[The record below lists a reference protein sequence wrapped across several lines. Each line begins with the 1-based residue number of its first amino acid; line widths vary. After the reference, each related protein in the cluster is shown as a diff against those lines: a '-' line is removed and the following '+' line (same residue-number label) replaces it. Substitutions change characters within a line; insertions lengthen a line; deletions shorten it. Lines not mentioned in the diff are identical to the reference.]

1 MAETLEDK
9 RYPKPG
15 ATPTPSSSGNLG
27 PSAEV
32 VTAAATVTTTTA
44 DTKPKGLTGVPIGTP
59 IITGEE
65 VIRKPRPKTKK
76 YYDVTKKTYGVTQY
90 APGDGAKIFGTL
102 TNEQKVELLAK
113 LAQIP
118 GLYNRKEAPT
128 QDYLL
133 RLASAG
139 GNIAVREE
147 DMKALENVMRYADT
161 TGDSYGD
168 AVNKLVTNPTLAQGF
183 FDLAGTKVG
192 AARKIALTP
201 SDALVVELQQSLLD
215 YLDVKASK
223 KEAQDYANKINELEK
238 KRKGP
243 LTQLERQQLLLDTVQ
258 DKAKEVFKDGVDEA
272 DSLLMRKGALG
283 GTYNALRE
291 EYKDYGIPI
300 DDTSLYKLA
309 INSIRSKQAL
319 ENNLSKI
326 RLQAEVAMPALK
338 DYIKQGLSPKE
349 ALGTYVAAYSKFTG
363 IPQNQ
368 VDLTRLAPVYSGDK
382 VMPFNDWEK
391 YLYTLPEAK
400 NSPVVREQQLSDA
413 RALIRNFIG

>member
-1 MAETLEDK
+1 MVQKLEDK
-9 RYPKPG
+9 RYPKSEP
-15 ATPTPSSSGNLG
+15 TPTPSGNLG
-27 PSAEV
+27 PSAEAEK
-32 VTAAATVTTTTA
+32 AATTVTTDTA
-44 DTKPKGLTGVPIGTP
+44 DKNKGLTGVPVGTQ
-59 IITGEE
+59 IVTGEE

-76 YYDVTKKTYGVTQY
+76 YYDVIKKTYGVTQY

-102 TNEQKVELLAK
+102 NNEQKVELLVK

-118 GLYNRKEAPT
+118 GLYSRNKAPT
-128 QDYLL
+128 EDYLL
-133 RLASAG
+133 RLVNAG

-147 DMKALENVMRYADT
+147 DMEALENVMRYADT
-161 TGDSYGD
+161 TGDSYSD

-183 FDLAGTKVG
+183 FDLAGTKTG

-201 SDALVVELQQSLLD
+201 ADALIVELQQSVLD
-215 YLDVKASK
+215 YLDIKASK
-223 KEAQDYANKINELEK
+223 KEAESYAKKINDLEK

-243 LTQLERQQLLLDTVQ
+243 LTQLERQQLLLDEVQ
-258 DKAKEVFKDGVDEA
+258 NKAKEVFKDGIDEA

-283 GTYNALRE
+283 GTYNALQQ
-291 EYKDYGIPI
+291 EYRDYGIPI
-300 DDTSLYKLA
+300 DDKSLYKLA

-326 RLQAEVAMPALK
+326 RLQAEVAMPAIK

-349 ALGTYVAAYSKFTG
+349 ALGTYVAAYSRFTG

-400 NSPVVREQQLSDA
+400 DSPIVKEQKLSDS
-413 RALIRNFIG
+413 RVLIRNFIG

>member
-9 RYPKPG
+9 RYPKP
-15 ATPTPSSSGNLG
+15 TPTPSGNLG
-27 PSAEV
+27 PSAEAEK
-32 VTAAATVTTTTA
+32 AAVGAPQGST
-44 DTKPKGLTGVPIGTP
+44 DTKPRGLTGVPVGTP
-59 IITGEE
+59 IVTGED

-76 YYDVTKKTYGVTQY
+76 YYDVIKKSYGVTQY
-90 APGDGAKIFGTL
+90 APGDGARIFGTL
-102 TNEQKVELLAK
+102 NNDEKVKLLAK

-118 GLYNRKEAPT
+118 GLYSRNKAPT

-168 AVNKLVTNPTLAQGF
+168 AVDKLVANPTVAQGF
-183 FDLAGTKVG
+183 FDLAGTKTG

-201 SDALVVELQQSLLD
+201 ADALVVELQQSLLD

-223 KEAQDYANKINELEK
+223 SEAQSYAKKINDLEK
-238 KRKGP
+238 KRGGP
-243 LTQLERQQLLLDTVQ
+243 LTQLERQQLLLDEVQ
-258 DKAKEVFKDGVDEA
+258 NKAKEVFKDGVDEA

-291 EYKDYGIPI
+291 EYRDYGIPI
-300 DDTSLYKLA
+300 DDKSLYKIA

-319 ENNLSKI
+319 ENNFSKI

-338 DYIKQGLSPKE
+338 EYIQQGLSPKE
-349 ALGTYVAAYSKFTG
+349 ALGTYLAAYSRFTG

-368 VDLTRLAPVYSGDK
+368 VDLTKLAPVYSGDK

-391 YLYTLPEAK
+391 YLYTIPEAK
-400 NSPVVREQQLSDA
+400 NSPIVKEQKLNDA
-413 RALIRNFIG
+413 RTLIRNFIG

>member
-1 MAETLEDK
+1 MSIKTPQPSASPAPS
-9 RYPKPG
+9 PKP
-15 ATPTPSSSGNLG
+15 SGNLG
-27 PSAEV
+27 PSAEAEK
-32 VTAAATVTTTTA
+32 AAANAPQGDAGVKA
-44 DTKPKGLTGVPIGTP
+44 PIGLTGVPKGTQ
-59 IITGEE
+59 IVIGEE
-65 VIRKPRPKTKK
+65 PKLGPKGRPTGRTKPS
-76 YYDVTKKTYGVTQY
+76 YGVTQY
-90 APGDGAKIFGTL
+90 VPGDGARIFGTL
-102 TNEQKVELLAK
+102 TNEQKVALLAK

-133 RLASAG
+133 KLASAG

-147 DMKALENVMRYADT
+147 DMDALENVMRYADT
-161 TGDSYGD
+161 TGDSYGT
-168 AVNKLVTNPTLAQGF
+168 AVDKLLANPAVAQGF
-183 FDLAGTKVG
+183 FDLAGTKTG

-201 SDALVVELQQSLLD
+201 ADALVVELQQSLLD

-223 KEAQDYANKINELEK
+223 KEAQDYAKKINELEK
-238 KRKGP
+238 KRGGA
-243 LTQLERQQLLLDTVQ
+243 LTELERRQLLLDTVQ

-300 DDTSLYKLA
+300 DDKSLYKLA

-338 DYIKQGLSPKE
+338 DYIQQGLSPKE
-349 ALGTYVAAYSKFTG
+349 ALGTYLAAYSRFTG

>member
-1 MAETLEDK
+1 MSITT
-9 RYPKPG
+9 PKPS
-15 ATPTPSSSGNLG
+15 ASPAPSPKPSGNLG
-27 PSAEV
+27 PSAEAEK
-32 VTAAATVTTTTA
+32 AAATVTTTTA

-201 SDALVVELQQSLLD
+201 ADALVVELQQSLLD

-283 GTYNALRE
+283 GTYNALRQ

-319 ENNLSKI
+319 ENNLGKI
-326 RLQAEVAMPALK
+326 RLQAEVAMPAIK

-349 ALGTYVAAYSKFTG
+349 ALGTYLAAYSKFTG

-368 VDLTRLAPVYSGDK
+368 VDLTKLAPVYSGDK

>member
-1 MAETLEDK
+1 MSITTPQPSASPAPS
-9 RYPKPG
+9 PKP
-15 ATPTPSSSGNLG
+15 SGNLG
-27 PSAEV
+27 PSAEAER
-32 VTAAATVTTTTA
+32 AAATVTTDTA
-44 DTKPKGLTGVPIGTP
+44 DTKKKGLTGVPIGTP

-201 SDALVVELQQSLLD
+201 ADALVVELQQSLLD

-223 KEAQDYANKINELEK
+223 KEAQDYAKKINELEK

-291 EYKDYGIPI
+291 EYRDYGIPI
-300 DDTSLYKLA
+300 DDKSLYKIA

-319 ENNLSKI
+319 ENNLGKI
-326 RLQAEVAMPALK
+326 RLQAEVAMPAIK

-349 ALGTYVAAYSKFTG
+349 ALGTYVAAYSRFTG

-368 VDLTRLAPVYSGDK
+368 VDLTKLAPVYSGDK

-391 YLYTLPEAK
+391 YLYTIPEAK
-400 NSPVVREQQLSDA
+400 NSPIVIEQKLNDS

>member
-9 RYPKPG
+9 RYPKP
-15 ATPTPSSSGNLG
+15 TPTPSGNLG
-27 PSAEV
+27 PSAEAEK
-32 VTAAATVTTTTA
+32 AAVGAPQGST
-44 DTKPKGLTGVPIGTP
+44 DTKPRGLTGVPVGTP
-59 IITGEE
+59 IVTGED

-76 YYDVTKKTYGVTQY
+76 YYDVIKKSYGVTQY
-90 APGDGAKIFGTL
+90 APGDGARIFGTL
-102 TNEQKVELLAK
+102 NNDEKVKLLAK

-118 GLYNRKEAPT
+118 GLYSRNKAPT

-168 AVNKLVTNPTLAQGF
+168 AVDKLVANPTVAQGF
-183 FDLAGTKVG
+183 FDLAGTKTG

-201 SDALVVELQQSLLD
+201 ADALVVELQQSILD

-223 KEAQDYANKINELEK
+223 KEAESYAKKINDLEK
-238 KRKGP
+238 KRGGP
-243 LTQLERQQLLLDTVQ
+243 LTQLERQQLLLDEVQ
-258 DKAKEVFKDGVDEA
+258 NKAKEVFKDGVDEA

-291 EYKDYGIPI
+291 EYRDYGIPI
-300 DDTSLYKLA
+300 DDKSLYKIA

-319 ENNLSKI
+319 ENNFSKI

-338 DYIKQGLSPKE
+338 EYIQQGLSPKE
-349 ALGTYVAAYSKFTG
+349 ALGTYLAAYSRFTG

-368 VDLTRLAPVYSGDK
+368 VDLTKLAPVYSGDK

-391 YLYTLPEAK
+391 YLYTIPEAK
-400 NSPVVREQQLSDA
+400 NSPIVKEQKLNDA
-413 RALIRNFIG
+413 RTLIRNFIG

>member
-1 MAETLEDK
+1 MSIKTPQPSASPAPS
-9 RYPKPG
+9 PKP
-15 ATPTPSSSGNLG
+15 SGNLG
-27 PSAEV
+27 PSAEAEK
-32 VTAAATVTTTTA
+32 AAATVTTTTA
-44 DTKPKGLTGVPIGTP
+44 DTKKTGLTGVPIGTQ
-59 IITGEE
+59 IVIGED
-65 VIRKPRPKTKK
+65 VIRKPRPKTKT
-76 YYDVTKKTYGVTQY
+76 YYDAKKKTYGVTQY
-90 APGDGAKIFGTL
+90 APGDGAKVFGTL

-118 GLYNRKEAPT
+118 GLYSRNKAPN

-147 DMKALENVMRYADT
+147 DMDALENVMRYADT
-161 TGDSYGD
+161 TGDSYGT
-168 AVNKLVTNPTLAQGF
+168 AVDKLVTNPAVAQGF
-183 FDLAGTKVG
+183 FDLAGTKTG

-201 SDALVVELQQSLLD
+201 ADALVVELQQSLLD

-223 KEAQDYANKINELEK
+223 KEAQDYAKKINELEK
-238 KRKGP
+238 KRGGA
-243 LTQLERQQLLLDTVQ
+243 LTELERRQLLLDTVQ

-283 GTYNALRE
+283 GTYNVLRE

-300 DDTSLYKLA
+300 DETSLYKLA

-326 RLQAEVAMPALK
+326 KLQAEVAMPALK
-338 DYIKQGLSPKE
+338 DYIQQGLSPKE
-349 ALGTYVAAYSKFTG
+349 ALGTYLAAYSRFTG

-368 VDLTRLAPVYSGDK
+368 VDLTKLAPVYSGDK

>member
-1 MAETLEDK
+1 
-9 RYPKPG
+9 
-15 ATPTPSSSGNLG
+15 
-27 PSAEV
+27 
-32 VTAAATVTTTTA
+32 
-44 DTKPKGLTGVPIGTP
+44 
-59 IITGEE
+59 
-65 VIRKPRPKTKK
+65 VI
-76 YYDVTKKTYGVTQY
+76 
-90 APGDGAKIFGTL
+90 AI
-102 TNEQKVELLAK
+102 
-113 LAQIP
+113 
-118 GLYNRKEAPT
+118 
-128 QDYLL
+128 
-133 RLASAG
+133 
-139 GNIAVREE
+139 
-147 DMKALENVMRYADT
+147 
-161 TGDSYGD
+161 
-168 AVNKLVTNPTLAQGF
+168 
-183 FDLAGTKVG
+183 
-192 AARKIALTP
+192 
-201 SDALVVELQQSLLD
+201 QQSLLD

-223 KEAQDYANKINELEK
+223 KEAQDYAKKINELEK
-238 KRKGP
+238 KRGGA

-300 DDTSLYKLA
+300 DDKSLYKLA

-338 DYIKQGLSPKE
+338 DYIQQGLSPKE
-349 ALGTYVAAYSKFTG
+349 ALGTYLAAYSKFTG

>member
-1 MAETLEDK
+1 MSITTPQPSASPAPS
-9 RYPKPG
+9 PKP
-15 ATPTPSSSGNLG
+15 SGNLG
-27 PSAEV
+27 PSAEAEK
-32 VTAAATVTTTTA
+32 AAAGAPQGDAGVKA
-44 DTKPKGLTGVPIGTP
+44 PIGLTGVPKGTKIVIGQEP
-59 IITGEE
+59 KLGPKGRPTG
-65 VIRKPRPKTKK
+65 RTKPS
-76 YYDVTKKTYGVTQY
+76 YGVTQY
-90 APGDGAKIFGTL
+90 VPGDGARIFGTL
-102 TNEQKVELLAK
+102 NNDEKVKLLAK

-118 GLYNRKEAPT
+118 GLYSRNKAPS

-133 RLASAG
+133 RLVSAG

-147 DMKALENVMRYADT
+147 DMDALENVMRYADT

-168 AVNKLVTNPTLAQGF
+168 AVDKLVTNPAVAQGF
-183 FDLAGTKVG
+183 FDLAGTKTG
-192 AARKIALTP
+192 AARKISLTP
-201 SDALVVELQQSLLD
+201 ADALVVELQQSLLD

-223 KEAQDYANKINELEK
+223 KEAQDYAKKINELEK
-238 KRKGP
+238 KRGGA
-243 LTQLERQQLLLDTVQ
+243 LTQLERQQLLLDEVQ
-258 DKAKEVFKDGVDEA
+258 NKAKEVFKDGVDEA

-291 EYKDYGIPI
+291 EYRDYGIPI
-300 DDTSLYKLA
+300 DDKSLYKLA

-319 ENNLSKI
+319 ENNLSKV

-338 DYIKQGLSPKE
+338 DYIQQGLSPKE
-349 ALGTYVAAYSKFTG
+349 ALGTYLAAYSKFTG

-413 RALIRNFIG
+413 RTLIRNFIG

>member
-1 MAETLEDK
+1 MSITTPQPSASPAPS
-9 RYPKPG
+9 PKP
-15 ATPTPSSSGNLG
+15 SGNLG
-27 PSAEV
+27 PSAEAERAGN
-32 VTAAATVTTTTA
+32 TPPQGSA
-44 DTKPKGLTGVPIGTP
+44 DTKKTGLTGVPVGTP

-102 TNEQKVELLAK
+102 TNEQKIELLAK

-201 SDALVVELQQSLLD
+201 ADALAVELQQSILD

-223 KEAQDYANKINELEK
+223 KEAESYAKKINDLEK
-238 KRKGP
+238 KRGGA
-243 LTQLERQQLLLDTVQ
+243 LTELERRQLLLDEVQ
-258 DKAKEVFKDGVDEA
+258 NKAKEVFKDGIDEA

-326 RLQAEVAMPALK
+326 KLQAEVAMPALK

-349 ALGTYVAAYSKFTG
+349 ALGTYLAAYSKFTG

-400 NSPVVREQQLSDA
+400 NSPIVIEQKLNDS

>member
-1 MAETLEDK
+1 MSITTPQPSASPAPS
-9 RYPKPG
+9 PKP
-15 ATPTPSSSGNLG
+15 SGNLG
-27 PSAEV
+27 PSAEAEK
-32 VTAAATVTTTTA
+32 AAATVTTTTA

-201 SDALVVELQQSLLD
+201 ADALVVELQQSLLD

-283 GTYNALRE
+283 GTYNALRQ

-319 ENNLSKI
+319 ENNLGKI
-326 RLQAEVAMPALK
+326 RLQAEVAMPAIK

-349 ALGTYVAAYSKFTG
+349 ALGTYLAAYSKFTG

-368 VDLTRLAPVYSGDK
+368 VDLTKLAPVYSGDK

>member
-1 MAETLEDK
+1 MSITT
-9 RYPKPG
+9 PKPS
-15 ATPTPSSSGNLG
+15 ASPAPSPKPSGNLG
-27 PSAEV
+27 PSAEAEK
-32 VTAAATVTTTTA
+32 AAASAPQGDAGVKA
-44 DTKPKGLTGVPIGTP
+44 PIGLTGVPKGTQ
-59 IITGEE
+59 ILTGQEPKLGPKG
-65 VIRKPRPKTKK
+65 RPTGRTKPS
-76 YYDVTKKTYGVTQY
+76 YGATQY
-90 APGDGAKIFGTL
+90 VPGDGARIFGTL
-102 TNEQKVELLAK
+102 NNDEKVKLLAK

-118 GLYNRKEAPT
+118 GLYSRKEAPT

-133 RLASAG
+133 RLVSAG

-147 DMKALENVMRYADT
+147 DMDALENVMRYADT
-161 TGDSYGD
+161 TGDSYGT
-168 AVNKLVTNPTLAQGF
+168 AVDKLVANPTVAQGF
-183 FDLAGTKVG
+183 FDLAGTKTG

-201 SDALVVELQQSLLD
+201 ADALVVELQQSLLD

-223 KEAQDYANKINELEK
+223 KEAQDYAKKINELEK
-238 KRKGP
+238 KRGGA

-291 EYKDYGIPI
+291 EYRDYGIPI
-300 DDTSLYKLA
+300 DDKSLYKLA

-338 DYIKQGLSPKE
+338 DYIQQGLSPKE
-349 ALGTYVAAYSKFTG
+349 ALGTYLAAYSRFTG

>member
-15 ATPTPSSSGNLG
+15 ATPTPTPSSSGNLG
-27 PSAEV
+27 PSPEAEKAGD
-32 VTAAATVTTTTA
+32 TSPQGSA
-44 DTKPKGLTGVPIGTP
+44 DTKKTGLTGVPVGTP
-59 IITGEE
+59 IVKGQEQ
-65 VIRKPRPKTKK
+65 RPPTRGRGSKRI
-76 YYDVTKKTYGVTQY
+76 KKTYGATQY
-90 APGDGAKIFGTL
+90 APGDGARIFGTL
-102 TNEQKVELLAK
+102 NNQEKIDLIAL

-128 QDYLL
+128 QEYLL
-133 RLASAG
+133 RLVSAG

-147 DMKALENVMRYADT
+147 DMDALENVMRYADT
-161 TGDSYGD
+161 TGDSYSD
-168 AVNKLVTNPTLAQGF
+168 AVNKLVANPAVAQGF

-201 SDALVVELQQSLLD
+201 ADALVVELQQSILD
-215 YLDVKASK
+215 YLDIKASK
-223 KEAQDYANKINELEK
+223 SEAESYAKKINDLEK
-238 KRKGP
+238 KRGGA
-243 LTQLERQQLLLDTVQ
+243 LTQLERQQLLLDEVQ
-258 DKAKEVFKDGVDEA
+258 NKAKEVFKDGIDEA

-283 GTYNALRE
+283 GTYNALQQ
-291 EYKDYGIPI
+291 EYRDYGIPI
-300 DDTSLYKLA
+300 DDKSLYKLA

-319 ENNLSKI
+319 ENNLGKI

-338 DYIKQGLSPKE
+338 DYIQQGLSPKE
-349 ALGTYVAAYSKFTG
+349 ALGTYLAAYSRFTG

-400 NSPVVREQQLSDA
+400 DSPVIREQQLSDA
-413 RALIRNFIG
+413 RTLIRNFIG

>member
-1 MAETLEDK
+1 MTPTNT
-9 RYPKPG
+9 PKPK
-15 ATPTPSSSGNLG
+15 PSPASSGNLG
-27 PSAEV
+27 PSAEAEKEATS
-32 VTAAATVTTTTA
+32 VTQG
-44 DTKPKGLTGVPIGTP
+44 DTSKVKGLTGVPIGTP
-59 IITGEE
+59 IVIGEE
-65 VIRKPRPKTKK
+65 VVSKPKPRTKT
-76 YYDVTKKTYGVTQY
+76 YYDVNKKTYGVTQY
-90 APGDGAKIFGTL
+90 APGDGAKVFGTL

-118 GLYNRKEAPT
+118 GLYSRKEAPT
-128 QDYLL
+128 QEYLL
-133 RLASAG
+133 KLASAG
-139 GNIAVREE
+139 GNIAVRKE
-147 DMKALENVMRYADT
+147 DMDALENVMRYADT
-161 TGDSYGD
+161 TGDNYGI
-168 AVNKLVTNPTLAQGF
+168 AVDKLLANPAVAQGF
-183 FDLAGTKVG
+183 FDLAGTKTG

-201 SDALVVELQQSLLD
+201 ADALVVELQQSLLD

-223 KEAQDYANKINELEK
+223 KEAQDYAKKINELEK

-258 DKAKEVFKDGVDEA
+258 DKAKEVFKDGIDEA

-291 EYKDYGIPI
+291 EYRDYGIPI
-300 DDTSLYKLA
+300 DDKSLYKLA

-338 DYIKQGLSPKE
+338 DYIQQGLSPKE

>member
-1 MAETLEDK
+1 MSITT
-9 RYPKPG
+9 PKPS
-15 ATPTPSSSGNLG
+15 ASSLG
-27 PSAEV
+27 PSAEAEK
-32 VTAAATVTTTTA
+32 AAAGAPQGDAGVKA
-44 DTKPKGLTGVPIGTP
+44 PIGLTGVPKGTKIVIGQEP
-59 IITGEE
+59 KLGPKGRPTG
-65 VIRKPRPKTKK
+65 RTKPS
-76 YYDVTKKTYGVTQY
+76 YGVTQY
-90 APGDGAKIFGTL
+90 VPGDGARIFGNL
-102 TNEQKVELLAK
+102 NNDEKIALLAK

-118 GLYNRKEAPT
+118 GLYGRNKAPT

-133 RLASAG
+133 RLVSAG
-139 GNIAVREE
+139 GNIAVRTE
-147 DMKALENVMRYADT
+147 DHEALENVMRYADT
-161 TGDSYGD
+161 TGDSYGT
-168 AVNKLVTNPTLAQGF
+168 AVDKLVANPAVAQGF
-183 FDLAGTKVG
+183 FDLAGTKTG

-201 SDALVVELQQSLLD
+201 ADALVVELQQSLLD

-223 KEAQDYANKINELEK
+223 KEAQDYAKKINELEK
-238 KRKGP
+238 KRGGA
-243 LTQLERQQLLLDTVQ
+243 LTELERRQLLLDTVQ

-291 EYKDYGIPI
+291 EHRDYGIPI
-300 DDTSLYKLA
+300 DDKSLYKLA

-319 ENNLSKI
+319 ENNLNKI

-338 DYIKQGLSPKE
+338 DYIQKGLSPKE
-349 ALGTYVAAYSKFTG
+349 ALGTYLAAYSKFTG

-382 VMPFNDWEK
+382 VMPFSDWEK

-413 RALIRNFIG
+413 RTLIRNFIG

>member
-1 MAETLEDK
+1 MSITT
-9 RYPKPG
+9 PKPS
-15 ATPTPSSSGNLG
+15 ASPAPSPKPSGNLG
-27 PSAEV
+27 PSAEAEK
-32 VTAAATVTTTTA
+32 AAVGAPQGST
-44 DTKPKGLTGVPIGTP
+44 DTKPRGLTGVPVGTP
-59 IITGEE
+59 IVTGED

-76 YYDVTKKTYGVTQY
+76 YYDVIKKSYGVTQY
-90 APGDGAKIFGTL
+90 APGDGARIFGTL
-102 TNEQKVELLAK
+102 NNDEKVKLLAK

-118 GLYNRKEAPT
+118 GLYSRKEAPT

-168 AVNKLVTNPTLAQGF
+168 AVDKLVANPTVAQGF
-183 FDLAGTKVG
+183 FDLAGTKTG
-192 AARKIALTP
+192 AARKISLTP
-201 SDALVVELQQSLLD
+201 ADALVVELQQSLLD

-223 KEAQDYANKINELEK
+223 KEAESYAKKINDLEK
-238 KRKGP
+238 KRGGP
-243 LTQLERQQLLLDTVQ
+243 LTQLERQQLLLDEVQ
-258 DKAKEVFKDGVDEA
+258 NKAKEVFKDGVDEA

-291 EYKDYGIPI
+291 EYRDYGIPI
-300 DDTSLYKLA
+300 DDKSLYKIA

-319 ENNLSKI
+319 ENNFSKI

-338 DYIKQGLSPKE
+338 EYIQQGLSPKE
-349 ALGTYVAAYSKFTG
+349 ALGTYLAAYSRFTG

-368 VDLTRLAPVYSGDK
+368 VDLTKLAPVYSGDK

-391 YLYTLPEAK
+391 YLYTIPEAK
-400 NSPVVREQQLSDA
+400 NSPIVKEQKLNDA
-413 RALIRNFIG
+413 RTLIRNFIG

>member
-1 MAETLEDK
+1 MSITT
-9 RYPKPG
+9 PKPS
-15 ATPTPSSSGNLG
+15 ASPAPSPKPSGNLG
-27 PSAEV
+27 PSVEAEK
-32 VTAAATVTTTTA
+32 AAAGAPQGDAGVKA
-44 DTKPKGLTGVPIGTP
+44 PIGLTGVPKGTQIVIGQEP
-59 IITGEE
+59 KLGPKGRPTG
-65 VIRKPRPKTKK
+65 RTKPS
-76 YYDVTKKTYGVTQY
+76 YGVTQY
-90 APGDGAKIFGTL
+90 VPGDGARIFGTL

-201 SDALVVELQQSLLD
+201 ADALVVELQQSLLD

-326 RLQAEVAMPALK
+326 KLQAEVAMPALK

-349 ALGTYVAAYSKFTG
+349 ALGTYLAAYSKFTG

>member
-1 MAETLEDK
+1 MSITT
-9 RYPKPG
+9 PKPN
-15 ATPTPSSSGNLG
+15 ASPAPSPKTSGNLG
-27 PSAEV
+27 PSAEAEKE
-32 VTAAATVTTTTA
+32 AAGAPQGDAGVKA
-44 DTKPKGLTGVPIGTP
+44 PIGLTGVPKGTQIVMGQEP
-59 IITGEE
+59 KLGPKGRPTG
-65 VIRKPRPKTKK
+65 RTKPS
-76 YYDVTKKTYGVTQY
+76 YGVTQY
-90 APGDGAKIFGTL
+90 VPGDGARIFGTL

-128 QDYLL
+128 QEYLL
-133 RLASAG
+133 RFAQSG

-161 TGDSYGD
+161 TGYSYGD
-168 AVNKLVTNPTLAQGF
+168 AVNRLLANPAVAQGF
-183 FDLAGTKVG
+183 FDLAGTKTG

-201 SDALVVELQQSLLD
+201 ADALVVELQQSLLD

-223 KEAQDYANKINELEK
+223 KEAQDYAKKINELEK

-319 ENNLSKI
+319 ENNLGKI
-326 RLQAEVAMPALK
+326 RLQAEVAMPAIK

-349 ALGTYVAAYSKFTG
+349 ALGTYLAAYSKFTG

-368 VDLTRLAPVYSGDK
+368 VDLTKLAPVYSGDK

>member
-1 MAETLEDK
+1 MSITTPQPSATPAPS
-9 RYPKPG
+9 PKP
-15 ATPTPSSSGNLG
+15 SGNLG
-27 PSAEV
+27 PSAEAEKAG
-32 VTAAATVTTTTA
+32 TTVTTDTA
-44 DTKPKGLTGVPIGTP
+44 GKKPTGLTGVPIGTP
-59 IITGEE
+59 IVTGEE

-76 YYDVTKKTYGVTQY
+76 YYDVIKKTYGVTQY

-102 TNEQKVELLAK
+102 NNDQKVELLAK
-113 LAQIP
+113 LAQIR
-118 GLYNRKEAPT
+118 GLYSRNKAPT
-128 QDYLL
+128 EDYLL
-133 RLASAG
+133 RLVNAG

-147 DMKALENVMRYADT
+147 DMDALENVMRYADT
-161 TGDSYGD
+161 TGDSYSD
-168 AVNKLVTNPTLAQGF
+168 AVNKLVINPTLAQGF
-183 FDLAGTKVG
+183 FDLAGTKTG

-201 SDALVVELQQSLLD
+201 ADALVVELQQSVLD
-215 YLDVKASK
+215 YLDIKASK
-223 KEAQDYANKINELEK
+223 KEAESYAKKINDLEK

-243 LTQLERQQLLLDTVQ
+243 LTQLERQQLLLDEVQ
-258 DKAKEVFKDGVDEA
+258 NKAKEVFKDGIDEA

-283 GTYNALRE
+283 GTYNALQQ
-291 EYKDYGIPI
+291 EYRDYGIPI
-300 DDTSLYKLA
+300 DDKSLYKLA

-319 ENNLSKI
+319 ENNLSKV
-326 RLQAEVAMPALK
+326 RLQAEVAMPAIK

-400 NSPVVREQQLSDA
+400 DSPIVKEQKLNDS
-413 RALIRNFIG
+413 RVLIRNFIG

>member
-1 MAETLEDK
+1 MSITTPQPSASPAPS
-9 RYPKPG
+9 PKP
-15 ATPTPSSSGNLG
+15 SGNLG
-27 PSAEV
+27 PSAEAER
-32 VTAAATVTTTTA
+32 AAATVTTDTA
-44 DTKPKGLTGVPIGTP
+44 DTKKKGLTGVPIGTP

-201 SDALVVELQQSLLD
+201 ADALAVELQQSILD

-223 KEAQDYANKINELEK
+223 KEAQDYAKKINELEK

-243 LTQLERQQLLLDTVQ
+243 LTQLERQQLLLDKVQ
-258 DKAKEVFKDGVDEA
+258 NKAREVFKDGIDEA

-283 GTYNALRE
+283 GTYNALQQ
-291 EYKDYGIPI
+291 EYRDYGIPI
-300 DDTSLYKLA
+300 DDKSLYKLA

-319 ENNLSKI
+319 ENNLGKI
-326 RLQAEVAMPALK
+326 RLQAEVAMPAIK

-349 ALGTYVAAYSKFTG
+349 ALGTYLAAYSKFTG

-368 VDLTRLAPVYSGDK
+368 VDLTKLAPVYSGDK

-400 NSPVVREQQLSDA
+400 NSPIVIEQKLNDS

>member
-9 RYPKPG
+9 RYPKP
-15 ATPTPSSSGNLG
+15 TPTPSGNLG
-27 PSAEV
+27 PSAEAEK
-32 VTAAATVTTTTA
+32 AAVGAPQGST
-44 DTKPKGLTGVPIGTP
+44 DTKPRGLTGVPVGTP
-59 IITGEE
+59 IVTGED

-76 YYDVTKKTYGVTQY
+76 YYDVIKKSYGVTQY
-90 APGDGAKIFGTL
+90 APGDGARIFGTL
-102 TNEQKVELLAK
+102 NNDEKVKLLAK

-118 GLYNRKEAPT
+118 GLYSRKEAPT

-168 AVNKLVTNPTLAQGF
+168 AVDKLVANPTVAQGF
-183 FDLAGTKVG
+183 FDLAGTKTG

-201 SDALVVELQQSLLD
+201 ADALVVELQQSLLD

-223 KEAQDYANKINELEK
+223 SEAQSYAKKINDLEK
-238 KRKGP
+238 KRGGP
-243 LTQLERQQLLLDTVQ
+243 LTQLERQQLLLDEVQ
-258 DKAKEVFKDGVDEA
+258 NKAKEVFKDGVDEA

-291 EYKDYGIPI
+291 EYRDYGIPI
-300 DDTSLYKLA
+300 DDKSLYKIA

-319 ENNLSKI
+319 ENNFSKI

-338 DYIKQGLSPKE
+338 EYIQQGLSPKE
-349 ALGTYVAAYSKFTG
+349 ALGTYLAAYSRFTG

-368 VDLTRLAPVYSGDK
+368 VDLTKLAPVYSGDK

-391 YLYTLPEAK
+391 YLYTIPEAK
-400 NSPVVREQQLSDA
+400 NSPIVKEQKLNDA
-413 RALIRNFIG
+413 RTLIRNFIG

>member
-1 MAETLEDK
+1 
-9 RYPKPG
+9 
-15 ATPTPSSSGNLG
+15 
-27 PSAEV
+27 
-32 VTAAATVTTTTA
+32 
-44 DTKPKGLTGVPIGTP
+44 
-59 IITGEE
+59 
-65 VIRKPRPKTKK
+65 
-76 YYDVTKKTYGVTQY
+76 
-90 APGDGAKIFGTL
+90 
-102 TNEQKVELLAK
+102 
-113 LAQIP
+113 
-118 GLYNRKEAPT
+118 
-128 QDYLL
+128 
-133 RLASAG
+133 
-139 GNIAVREE
+139 
-147 DMKALENVMRYADT
+147 MRYADT

-183 FDLAGTKVG
+183 FDLAGTKTG

-201 SDALVVELQQSLLD
+201 ADALVVELQQSVLD
-215 YLDVKASK
+215 YLDIKASK
-223 KEAQDYANKINELEK
+223 SEAESYAKKINDLEK

-243 LTQLERQQLLLDTVQ
+243 LTQLERQQLLLDEVQ
-258 DKAKEVFKDGVDEA
+258 NKAKEVFKDGIDEA

-283 GTYNALRE
+283 GTYNALQQ
-291 EYKDYGIPI
+291 EYRDYGIPI
-300 DDTSLYKLA
+300 DDKSLYKLA

-319 ENNLSKI
+319 ENNLSKV
-326 RLQAEVAMPALK
+326 RLQAEVAMPAIK

-349 ALGTYVAAYSKFTG
+349 ALGTYVAAYSRFTG

>member
-1 MAETLEDK
+1 MSITS
-9 RYPKPG
+9 PKPS
-15 ATPTPSSSGNLG
+15 ASPAPSPKPSGNLG
-27 PSAEV
+27 PSAEAEK
-32 VTAAATVTTTTA
+32 AAATVTTTTA
-44 DTKPKGLTGVPIGTP
+44 DTKKTGLTGVPVGTP

-65 VIRKPRPKTKK
+65 VIRKPKPKTKK

-118 GLYNRKEAPT
+118 GLYSRNKAPT

-133 RLASAG
+133 RLVSAG

-147 DMKALENVMRYADT
+147 DMDALENVMRYADT
-161 TGDSYGD
+161 TGDSYGT
-168 AVNKLVTNPTLAQGF
+168 AVDKLVANPTVAQGF
-183 FDLAGTKVG
+183 FDLAGTKTG

-201 SDALVVELQQSLLD
+201 ADALVVELQQSLLD

-223 KEAQDYANKINELEK
+223 KEAQDYAKKINELEK
-238 KRKGP
+238 KRGGA

-291 EYKDYGIPI
+291 EYRDYGIPI
-300 DDTSLYKLA
+300 DDKSLYKLA

>member
-1 MAETLEDK
+1 MSITT
-9 RYPKPG
+9 PKPS
-15 ATPTPSSSGNLG
+15 ASPAPSPKPSGNLG
-27 PSAEV
+27 PSAEAEK
-32 VTAAATVTTTTA
+32 AAAGA
-44 DTKPKGLTGVPIGTP
+44 PQGDAGAKAPIGLTGVPKGTQIVIGQEP
-59 IITGEE
+59 KLGPKGRPTG
-65 VIRKPRPKTKK
+65 RTKPS
-76 YYDVTKKTYGVTQY
+76 YGVTQY
-90 APGDGAKIFGTL
+90 VPGDGARIFGTL

-201 SDALVVELQQSLLD
+201 ADALVVELQQSLLD

-326 RLQAEVAMPALK
+326 KLQAEVAMPALK

-349 ALGTYVAAYSKFTG
+349 ALGTYLAAYSKFTG

>member
-1 MAETLEDK
+1 MSITT
-9 RYPKPG
+9 PKPS
-15 ATPTPSSSGNLG
+15 ASPAPSPKPSGNLG
-27 PSAEV
+27 PSAEAER
-32 VTAAATVTTTTA
+32 AAAGAPQGDAGVKA
-44 DTKPKGLTGVPIGTP
+44 PIGLTGVPKGTQIVMGQEP
-59 IITGEE
+59 KLGPKGRPTG
-65 VIRKPRPKTKK
+65 RTKPS
-76 YYDVTKKTYGVTQY
+76 YGVTQY
-90 APGDGAKIFGTL
+90 VPGDGARIFGTL

-128 QDYLL
+128 QEYLL
-133 RLASAG
+133 RFAQSG

-161 TGDSYGD
+161 TGYSYGD
-168 AVNKLVTNPTLAQGF
+168 AVNRLLANPAVAQGF
-183 FDLAGTKVG
+183 FDLAGTKTG

-201 SDALVVELQQSLLD
+201 ADALVVELQQSLLD

-283 GTYNALRE
+283 GTYNALRQ

-319 ENNLSKI
+319 ENNLGKI
-326 RLQAEVAMPALK
+326 RLQAEVAMPAIK

-349 ALGTYVAAYSKFTG
+349 ALGTYLAAYSKFTG

-368 VDLTRLAPVYSGDK
+368 VDLTKLAPVYSGDK

>member
-1 MAETLEDK
+1 MSIKTPQPSATPAPS
-9 RYPKPG
+9 PKP
-15 ATPTPSSSGNLG
+15 SGNLG
-27 PSAEV
+27 PSAEAEKAG
-32 VTAAATVTTTTA
+32 TTVTTDTA
-44 DTKPKGLTGVPIGTP
+44 GKKPTGLTGVPIGTP
-59 IITGEE
+59 IVTGEE

-76 YYDVTKKTYGVTQY
+76 YYDVIKKTYGVTQY

-102 TNEQKVELLAK
+102 NNDQKVELLAK
-113 LAQIP
+113 LAQIR
-118 GLYNRKEAPT
+118 GLYSRNKAPT
-128 QDYLL
+128 EDYLL
-133 RLASAG
+133 RLVNAG

-147 DMKALENVMRYADT
+147 DMDALENVMRYADT
-161 TGDSYGD
+161 TGDSYSD
-168 AVNKLVTNPTLAQGF
+168 AVNKLVINPTLAQGF
-183 FDLAGTKVG
+183 FDLAGTKTG

-201 SDALVVELQQSLLD
+201 ADALVVELQQSVLD
-215 YLDVKASK
+215 YLDIKASK
-223 KEAQDYANKINELEK
+223 KEAESYAKKINDLEK

-243 LTQLERQQLLLDTVQ
+243 LTQLERQQLLLDEVQ
-258 DKAKEVFKDGVDEA
+258 NKAKEVFKDGIDEA

-283 GTYNALRE
+283 GTYNALQQ
-291 EYKDYGIPI
+291 EYRDYGIPI
-300 DDTSLYKLA
+300 DDKSLYKLA

-319 ENNLSKI
+319 ENNLSKV
-326 RLQAEVAMPALK
+326 RLQAEVAMPAIK

-400 NSPVVREQQLSDA
+400 DSPIVKEQKLNDS
-413 RALIRNFIG
+413 RVLIRNFIG